1 MSNQESSV
9 SPAVECPI
17 EVRVAAR
24 WWADRLREV
33 PKHQI
38 VKGDRGRTERVSAL
52 ETIATLAGIYGST
65 LSDDQVDKF
74 EELLAGKL
82 ADEILA
88 DGSWEKAKASG
99 DPIIGSYGRTFGCD
113 YNPNRMLR
121 DSFLEAGGKHVMG
134 VFPSKTMMWINPGSV
149 QVRFGYGA
157 KVEDLPLEVLSA
169 E

>member
-1 MSNQESSV
+1 V

-38 VKGDRGRTERVSAL
+38 VNDPRERSPRVSIMESMSVFAG
-52 ETIATLAGIYGST
+52 LANNT
-65 LSDDQVDKF
+65 LSDEQVDKF

-82 ADEILA
+82 AGKILGDE
-88 DGSWEKAKASG
+88 SWERAKASG
-99 DPIIGSYGRTFGCD
+99 DPIVGSYGRTFGCD
-113 YNPNRMLR
+113 YNPDRMLR

-157 KVEDLPLEVLSA
+157 KVEDLPLEVPSA